1 MPDESVSVPTL
12 LRGRF
17 RRAQGR
23 RPLESFAGVRGRT
36 ADGVREELFANS
48 RLPEALLRF
57 LIAMDRKLDAILAH
71 LQEESLA
78 GEFPGEGQIVELSGT
93 GLVLECAE
101 SFAPGQPLELLL
113 LLKEFP
119 LRVVPVL
126 AAVDEKRA
134 TPALAGPAASV
145 YALTYLSVE
154 EEDREAIIRHV
165 FSEDRKRIR
174 RRKEGGS

>member
-1 MPDESVSVPTL
+1 MSDKSVSVPTL

-17 RRAQGR
+17 RRAEGR
-23 RPLESFAGVRGRT
+23 RPLGGFAGARA

-57 LIAMDRKLDAILAH
+57 LLAMDRKLDAILAH

-93 GLVLECAE
+93 GLVLECVE
-101 SFAPGQPLELLL
+101 PFAPGEALELLL
-113 LLKEFP
+113 LLEEFP

-126 AAVDEKRA
+126 AEVKERRA
-134 TPALAGPAASV
+134 TPALTGASA
-145 YALTYLSVE
+145 YSLTYLSVE

-165 FSEDRKRIR
+165 FSEERKRIR
-174 RRKEGGS
+174 QRKEDGA

>member
-1 MPDESVSVPTL
+1 MSDKSASVPTL

-17 RRAQGR
+17 RRAEGR
-23 RPLESFAGVRGRT
+23 RPLGPFAGAPGRA

-48 RLPEALLRF
+48 RLPDTLLRF
-57 LIAMDRKLDAILAH
+57 LIDMDRKLDAILAH

-78 GEFPGEGQIVELSGT
+78 GEFPGEGQIVELSGNC
-93 GLVLECAE
+93 LVLECAE
-101 SFAPGQPLELLL
+101 PFAPGETLELLL
-113 LLKEFP
+113 LLEEFP

-126 AAVDEKRA
+126 ATVDEKRA
-134 TPALAGPAASV
+134 TPALTGPAASV

-165 FSEDRKRIR
+165 FSEERKRIR
-174 RRKEGGS
+174 QRKEDGA